1 MAEKITVNVPHKLTR
16 DGAKSR
22 IESGFS
28 KVQEQIAG
36 KSVDVQQSWNGDVLT
51 FSAGAMGQKITGTL
65 TVQDENVLIEVDL
78 PWILAKLSGG
88 IQDKLKKGTQLLLD
102 KK

>member
-16 DGAKSR
+16 ETAKDR

-36 KSVDVQQSWNGDVLT
+36 KSVEIQQNWQGDNLL
-51 FSAGAMGQKITGTL
+51 FSAGAMGQKITGKL
-65 TVQDENVLIEVDL
+65 TVFDDKVLIEVDL

>member
-1 MAEKITVNVPHKLTR
+1 MTEKITVNIPHKLTR
-16 DGAKSR
+16 EAAKNR
-22 IESGFS
+22 IESGFA

-36 KSVDVQQSWNGDVLT
+36 KSVEVQQTWQGDILH
-51 FSAGAMGQKITGTL
+51 FSAGAMGQKITGKL
-65 TVQDENVLIEVDL
+65 TVTDSNVLIEVDL

-88 IQDKLKKGTQLLLD
+88 IQDKLKKGTQLLLE

>member
-16 DGAKSR
+16 EMAKNR
-22 IESGFS
+22 IENGFA

-36 KSVDVQQSWNGDVLT
+36 KSVEVQQSWVGDVLN
-51 FSAGAMGQKITGTL
+51 FSAGAMGQNITGKL
-65 TVQDENVLIEVDL
+65 TVSDDNVLIEVDL
-78 PWILAKLSGG
+78 PWILAKLSAG